1 MHNKAVSFNNF
12 VILLE
17 GGAAIKTSRRIRED
31 EFEGTLASIKDV
43 LFPIIGV
50 DPNPNSSEYIV
61 IGSIGKKKN
70 PDDTSGD
77 LDLGIDSNLFNVP
90 MKEVS
95 GYIYSLLSGSDE
107 MIAKLGFEPEINYL
121 KGLNIVSI
129 GWPINGDQTN
139 GIVQLDLIPVADIEW
154 AKFIYYSPDYKTSES
169 KYKSAH
175 RNWLLAAILAI
186 RRMVLDVNDA
196 GEVMDYDS
204 PVLILSDG
212 LYWHTKSYRGKLKP
226 RLKNAAKISG
236 SERFVTRDPQEFI
249 DFALGSGYS
258 INDVKTFEKLYQ
270 IISSP
275 NFELYDKVDEIE
287 EKFLEYITRANLERP
302 SEIKRA

>member
-1 MHNKAVSFNNF
+1 MQNRTLSFNNF

-31 EFEGTLASIKDV
+31 EFERTLDSIRSI
-43 LFPIIGV
+43 LLPLIGV
-50 DPNPNSSEYIV
+50 DSNPSAGEYIV

-77 LDLGIDSNLFNVP
+77 LDLGLDSNLFNVP
-90 MKEVS
+90 LKEVS
-95 GYIYSLLSGSDE
+95 GYIYSILSGSE
-107 MIAKLGFEPEINYL
+107 ELISKLGFEPEINYL

-129 GWPINGDQTN
+129 GWPINGDQSN
-139 GIVQLDLIPVADIEW
+139 GIVQLDLIPVADMEW

-236 SERFVTRDPQEFI
+236 SERFITRDPQEFI
-249 DFALGSGYS
+249 DFALGTGYS

-270 IISSP
+270 IIDSP
-275 NFELYDKVDEIE
+275 SFELYDKVGEIE

>member
-1 MHNKAVSFNNF
+1 MHNKTLSFNNF

-31 EFEGTLASIKDV
+31 EFEETLASIKSI
-43 LFPIIGV
+43 LLPIIGV
-50 DPNPNSSEYIV
+50 NPNPSAGEYIV

-77 LDLGIDSNLFNVP
+77 LDLGLDSNLFNVP
-90 MKEVS
+90 LKEVS
-95 GYIYSLLSGSDE
+95 GYIYSILSGSE
-107 MIAKLGFEPEINYL
+107 ELTSKLGFEPEINYL

-139 GIVQLDLIPVADIEW
+139 GIVQLDLIPVADMEW

-236 SERFVTRDPQEFI
+236 SERFITRDPQEFI
-249 DFALGSGYS
+249 DFALGTGYS

-270 IISSP
+270 IIDSP
-275 NFELYDKVDEIE
+275 SFELYDKVGEIE

>member
-1 MHNKAVSFNNF
+1 MHNRALSFSNF
-12 VILLE
+12 IILLE
-17 GGAAIKTSRRIRED
+17 GGAAIKLSRRIRED
-31 EFEGTLASIKDV
+31 EFRGTLDSIRNI
-43 LFPIIGV
+43 LLPIIGV
-50 DPNPNSSEYIV
+50 NPDSSANEYIV

-77 LDLGIDSNLFNVP
+77 LDIGLDAGLFNVP
-90 MKEVS
+90 LKEVS
-95 GYIYSLLSGSDE
+95 TYIYSALTASNQLEED
-107 MIAKLGFEPEINYL
+107 LGFIPEMNHL

-129 GWPINGDQTN
+129 GWPINGDETN
-139 GIVQLDLIPVADIEW
+139 GIVQLDLIPVADIDW
-154 AKFIYYSPDYKTSES
+154 AKFIYYSPDYKVSES

-175 RNWLLAAILAI
+175 RNWLLAAILAV
-186 RRMVLDVNDA
+186 RRRVLDVDDS

-226 RLKNAAKISG
+226 RLKNAAKVSG

-249 DFALGSGYS
+249 DFSLGKGYS
-258 INDVKTFEKLYQ
+258 IDDVKTFEKLYQ

-275 NFELYDKVDEIE
+275 NFELSNKLGEIE
-287 EKFLEYITRANLERP
+287 SKFIEYITRANLDRP
-302 SEIKRA
+302 SEIKQA

>member
-1 MHNKAVSFNNF
+1 MQNRTLSFNNF

-31 EFEGTLASIKDV
+31 EFEGTLDSIRSI
-43 LFPIIGV
+43 LLPLIGV
-50 DPNPNSSEYIV
+50 NSNPSAGEYIV

-77 LDLGIDSNLFNVP
+77 LDLGLDSNLFNVP
-90 MKEVS
+90 LKEVS
-95 GYIYSLLSGSDE
+95 GYIYSILSGSE
-107 MIAKLGFEPEINYL
+107 ELTSKLGFEPEINYL

-139 GIVQLDLIPVADIEW
+139 GIVQLDLIPVADMEW

-236 SERFVTRDPQEFI
+236 SERFITRDPQEFI
-249 DFALGSGYS
+249 DFALGTGYS

-270 IISSP
+270 IIDSP
-275 NFELYDKVDEIE
+275 SFELYDKVGEIE

>member
-1 MHNKAVSFNNF
+1 MHNKTLSFDNF
-12 VILLE
+12 VMLLE
-17 GGAAIKTSRRIRED
+17 GGAAIKISRRVRED
-31 EFEGTLASIKDV
+31 EFAGTLNSIQNI
-43 LFPIIGV
+43 LLPMIGI
-50 DPNPNSSEYIV
+50 NPDIKSDEYIV

-70 PDDTSGD
+70 PEDTSGD
-77 LDLGIDSNLFNVP
+77 LDIGLDSTLFNVP
-90 MKEVS
+90 LKEVS
-95 GYIYSLLSGSDE
+95 TYIYSILESSDE
-107 MIAKLGFEPEINYL
+107 LEGKLGFKPEINHL

-129 GWPINGDQTN
+129 GWPINGDQNN
-139 GIVQLDLIPVADIEW
+139 GIVQLDLIPVADIDW
-154 AKFIYYSPDYKTSES
+154 AKFIYYSPDYKVSES

-175 RNWLLAAILAI
+175 RNWLLAAILAV
-186 RRMVLDVNDA
+186 RKRVLDVDDS

-226 RLKNAAKISG
+226 RLKNASKVSG

-249 DFALGSGYS
+249 DFALGKGYS

-270 IISSP
+270 IIGSP
-275 NFELYDKVDEIE
+275 NFELYDKLNEIE

-302 SEIKRA
+302 SEIKQA

>member
-1 MHNKAVSFNNF
+1 MHNKTLSFNNF

-31 EFEGTLASIKDV
+31 EFEETLASIKSI
-43 LFPIIGV
+43 LLPIIGV
-50 DPNPNSSEYIV
+50 NPNSSAGEYIV

-77 LDLGIDSNLFNVP
+77 LDLGLDSNLFNVP
-90 MKEVS
+90 LKEVS
-95 GYIYSLLSGSDE
+95 GYIYSILSGSE
-107 MIAKLGFEPEINYL
+107 ELTSKLGFEPEINYL

-139 GIVQLDLIPVADIEW
+139 GIVQLDLIPVADMEW

-236 SERFVTRDPQEFI
+236 SERFITRDPQEFI
-249 DFALGSGYS
+249 DFALGTGYS

-270 IISSP
+270 IIDSP
-275 NFELYDKVDEIE
+275 SFELYDKVGEIE

>member
-17 GGAAIKTSRRIRED
+17 GGAAIKTSRRLRED

-95 GYIYSLLSGSDE
+95 GYIYSLLSGSAE
-107 MIAKLGFEPEINYL
+107 MIA
-121 KGLNIVSI
+121 
-129 GWPINGDQTN
+129 
-139 GIVQLDLIPVADIEW
+139 
-154 AKFIYYSPDYKTSES
+154 
-169 KYKSAH
+169 
-175 RNWLLAAILAI
+175 
-186 RRMVLDVNDA
+186 
-196 GEVMDYDS
+196 
-204 PVLILSDG
+204 
-212 LYWHTKSYRGKLKP
+212 
-226 RLKNAAKISG
+226 
-236 SERFVTRDPQEFI
+236 
-249 DFALGSGYS
+249 
-258 INDVKTFEKLYQ
+258 
-270 IISSP
+270 
-275 NFELYDKVDEIE
+275 
-287 EKFLEYITRANLERP
+287 
-302 SEIKRA
+302 

>member
-1 MHNKAVSFNNF
+1 MHNRTLSFNNF

-17 GGAAIKTSRRIRED
+17 GGAAIKLSRRIRED
-31 EFEGTLASIKDV
+31 EFKGTLDSIRDI
-43 LFPIIGV
+43 LLPIIGI
-50 DPNPNSSEYIV
+50 NPDSSYNEYIV

-70 PDDTSGD
+70 PEDTSGD
-77 LDLGIDSNLFNVP
+77 LDIGIDSKIFNVP
-90 MKEVS
+90 LRDVSTYLYTAITESSQLKE
-95 GYIYSLLSGSDE
+95 I
-107 MIAKLGFEPEINYL
+107 LGFVPEINHM

-129 GWPINGDQTN
+129 GWPINGDENN
-139 GIVQLDLIPVADIEW
+139 GIVQLDLIPVADIDW
-154 AKFIYYSPDYKTSES
+154 AKFIYYSPDYKVAES

-175 RNWLLAAILAI
+175 RNWLLAAILAV
-186 RRMVLDVNDA
+186 RRRVLDVDSS

-249 DFALGSGYS
+249 DFSLGKGYS

-275 NFELYDKVDEIE
+275 DFEIADKLGEIE
-287 EKFLEYITRANLERP
+287 SKFIEYITRANLDRP
-302 SEIKRA
+302 SEIKQA